1 MQKPDLALFPT
12 GPGVYLYK
20 DAAGHILYIGKAGNL
35 RQRLASYFRAG
46 AALPVKTRVMLDEA
60 RHIDILR
67 TGTEKEALLL
77 EAGLIKKHHPRFNIV
92 LRDDKEYLLIRIA
105 RGHPYPKVEIVRRSK
120 HGNKSAG
127 AKLFG
132 PFSSGQAARDTL
144 RLIHKNFPL
153 RRCRD
158 AAFAN
163 RTRPCLYHDMGQ
175 CLAPCV
181 MPVPPKT
188 YRGILDQVQLLLSGK
203 TRKLVSG
210 IKREMDIASRELH
223 FEKAAALRDQIRS
236 LEKTVERQSVVLDEN
251 TDLDI
256 VGPATVPEGAALG
269 LLVVRGGLLQD
280 GRNFFWP
287 GLAPED
293 APDLLDDFL
302 TQYYAQSDTYV
313 ESIPPRIVVPR
324 IAGNEEESFHAL
336 ERALSELRGRPVRIA
351 RPSGPDENS
360 LILMAESNARTAAAA
375 AARKPAAG
383 QLQQRFQATKPV
395 RRIEVVDISHISGSK
410 TRAGM
415 AVFEDERPVFKAYRV
430 YNLDADPD
438 AAGTGDDYAAL
449 AAWAGRRIADA
460 AEQPFP
466 DLMLIDGGKGQL
478 AAVFQVFNAANIK
491 TGNEQGA
498 ACILAS
504 IAKARNERG
513 GSDRRAGNTADRIF
527 VPGRGKPLNFPPGCP
542 ELLYLQRVRDAAHK
556 FAVRQHRKAR
566 SAAAF
571 TGRLAGVRGIGPRLT
586 RALYK
591 HFGSLPAMQEA
602 GEQQLAEVPGIGKGR
617 AAAVIAALAAEN
629 NTDSGTQRE
638 KP

>member
-1 MQKPDLALFPT
+1 MQKPDLSLFPT

-20 DAAGHILYIGKAGNL
+20 DADGHILYIGKAGNL
-35 RQRLASYFRAG
+35 RQRLSSYFRAG
-46 AALPVKTRVMLDEA
+46 ASLPVKTRVMLDEA

-77 EAGLIKKHHPRFNIV
+77 EAGLIKKHHPRFNII
-92 LRDDKEYLLIRIA
+92 LRDDKEYLLIRIG
-105 RGHPYPKVEIVRRSK
+105 RDHPYPKVEIVRRSK
-120 HGNKSAG
+120 HGNKRAG

-158 AAFAN
+158 TAFAN

-181 MPVPPKT
+181 VSVPRKT
-188 YRGILDQVQLLLSGK
+188 YRGILDQVLLLLSGK
-203 TRKLVSG
+203 TRKLVTG
-210 IKREMDIASRELH
+210 IRREMDIASRELH

-256 VGPATVPEGAALG
+256 VGPAAVPEGAALG
-269 LLVVRGGLLQD
+269 LLFVRGGLLQD

-287 GLAPED
+287 DLTPED

-302 TQYYAQSDTYV
+302 TQYYAQRDDFG

-324 IAGNEEESFHAL
+324 IPESDEESFRAL
-336 ERALSELRGRPVRIA
+336 ERALSDLRGGPVRIA
-351 RPSGPDENS
+351 APSGPDENS
-360 LILMAESNARTAAAA
+360 LTLMAESNARTAAAA
-375 AARKPAAG
+375 AARKPAAD
-383 QLQQRFQATKPV
+383 LLRRRFQAAKSV
-395 RRIEVVDISHISGSK
+395 RRIEVVDISHSSGSK
-410 TRAGM
+410 MRGGM

-430 YNLDADPD
+430 YNLDTDPG
-438 AAGTGDDYAAL
+438 AAGSGDDYAAL

-460 AEQPFP
+460 AAQPFP
-466 DLMLIDGGKGQL
+466 DLILIDGGKGQL
-478 AAVFQVFNAANIK
+478 AAVLQVFNAANIT
-491 TGNEQGA
+491 TGTGPDA

-513 GSDRRAGNTADRIF
+513 RSDRRAGNIADRIF
-527 VPGRGKPLNFPPGCP
+527 VPGRGRPLNFPPGCP
-542 ELLYLQRVRDAAHK
+542 ELLYLQRVRDAAHN

-571 TGRLAGVRGIGPRLT
+571 TSRLEGVRGIGPHLT

-591 HFGSLPAMQEA
+591 HFGSLPAMLEA
-602 GEQQLAEVPGIGKGR
+602 GEQQLAEVPGIGKR
-617 AAAVIAALAAEN
+617 KAAAVLAALSAESN
-629 NTDSGTQRE
+629 PASGLHRE